1 MYYNECP
8 FCGCNLDPGER
19 CKCRDEKEIKMRKQL
34 SANMR
39 MNELLEVEEW
49 NQEELKICC

>member
-19 CKCRDEKEIKMRKQL
+19 CNCRDEKEIKMRKRL

>member
-8 FCGCNLDPGER
+8 FCGCNLDPGDR
-19 CKCRDEKEIKMRKQL
+19 CECRDEHEIKMRKRL

-49 NQEELKICC
+49 KQEELKICC